1 MGETGLLQ
9 YVLVFFGSMVEGD
22 ATLLT
27 AAFLAHSGKLNFIG
41 VLLTAGLAS
50 TILNEA
56 VYHLSRT
63 RSRLY
68 FERKIAQHPKYAK
81 VQHWIRRRS
90 VLLLLFS
97 RYVFGFRLAIPAACG
112 MTGMS
117 PIVFFIVNAIGAA
130 IWVIPLGYAGY
141 AFGGALAR
149 FWSGLH
155 QYEWHIAVAAL
166 AVGWTL
172 LVRYDPELHMVAA
185 LFFRTRSFAMAE
197 SARLRHL
204 LRRSK
209 RERHIEQST
218 CDREEV

>member
-97 RYVFGFRLAIPAACG
+97 RYAFGFRLAIPAACG
-112 MTGMS
+112 MTGMN
-117 PIVFFIVNAIGAA
+117 PILFFIVNAIGAA

-166 AVGWTL
+166 AVGWIL

-185 LFFRTRSFAMAE
+185 LFFRTRSFAITE

-209 RERHIEQST
+209 WRRHVEQSA
-218 CDREEV
+218 CDHEEV